1 MAKMDELYNDMFNY
15 CEENNCWK
23 IKASASDWNGML
35 GTNYGSA
42 AFTALANA
50 GRIEKDKAY
59 KAKSYLY
66 NIVPTGKIKEMMEAT
81 KREKEIED
89 AKYVVEHYEEAIAAR
104 RARYEEAIANAKR
117 QLELDLEWEN
127 EKLAKANAV
136 LGL

>member
-15 CEENNCWK
+15 CEENGCWK
-23 IKASASDWNGML
+23 TTASASEWNAML

-42 AFTALANA
+42 SFTALANA
-50 GRIEKDKAY
+50 GRIEKGKAY
-59 KAKSYLY
+59 KGKSYIY

-89 AKYVVEHYEEAIAAR
+89 ARYTVEHYEEAIAMR

>member
-15 CEENNCWK
+15 CEENGCWK
-23 IKASASDWNGML
+23 TKASAADWNAML

-59 KAKSYLY
+59 RSKSYIY